1 VLVAAVGVLA
11 FVILHDDSSSTPSS
25 PTEPSASAARSAR
38 DRTAPRLPSPEAV
51 RASLRGNN
59 PGDTA
64 VGGAGDP
71 STETDHSIP
80 PDRNGSTAIK
90 QPPSA
95 RNTTPET
102 AISRYEAKHGALNKD
117 QRKLLEDQ
125 LAKKKKPDPVPGAA
139 SMRDRVLA
147 LECSG
152 PDAQSKYNGLTA
164 AERVA
169 MKRRCGAAGAAL
181 TDPR

>member
-1 VLVAAVGVLA
+1 MGVVA
-11 FVILHDDSSSTPSS
+11 FVILQDNSTSSSATNR
-25 PTEPSASAARSAR
+25 TEPSASTARSAR
-38 DRTAPRLPSPEAV
+38 DRSAPRLPSPATV
-51 RASLRGNN
+51 RANLRGTN
-59 PGDTA
+59 PGGTST
-64 VGGAGDP
+64 VGEPGDASAG
-71 STETDHSIP
+71 TDRDVP

-90 QPPSA
+90 QPPGA
-95 RNTTPET
+95 QNTSTEDVI
-102 AISRYEAKHGALNKD
+102 ARYEAKHGALNKD
-117 QRKLLEDQ
+117 QRKLLESTIE
-125 LAKKKKPDPVPGAA
+125 KKKRPDPVPGAT

-152 PDAQSKYNGLTA
+152 PDAQAKYNGLTA